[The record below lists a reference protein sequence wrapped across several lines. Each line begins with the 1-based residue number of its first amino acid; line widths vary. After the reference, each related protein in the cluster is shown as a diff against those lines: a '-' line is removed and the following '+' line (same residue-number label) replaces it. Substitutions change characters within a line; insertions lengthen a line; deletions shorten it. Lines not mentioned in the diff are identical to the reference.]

1 MWRKYFIVV
10 KVVPGRIKTPRHGI
24 IDLSRDD
31 LNVATLK
38 ELYEEDWP
46 YILITNE
53 GMKEL
58 YGSAAVIYP
67 ELVPEVAEIGPDV
80 MDPADS
86 VTETPVFETPVAPK
100 RKTSRKRE
108 L

>member
-1 MWRKYFIVV
+1 MWRKYFNVV
-10 KVVPGRIKTPRHGI
+10 KVVPGRIVTPRHGT
-24 IDLSRDD
+24 IDLSADN
-31 LNVATLK
+31 LPIETLK
-38 ELYEEDWP
+38 ELYEADWP
-46 YILITNE
+46 YIEITDE

-58 YGSAAVIYP
+58 YGSAAVVYP
-67 ELVPEVAEIGPDV
+67 ELVPEVAGIGQDV
-80 MDPADS
+80 TDPNDF